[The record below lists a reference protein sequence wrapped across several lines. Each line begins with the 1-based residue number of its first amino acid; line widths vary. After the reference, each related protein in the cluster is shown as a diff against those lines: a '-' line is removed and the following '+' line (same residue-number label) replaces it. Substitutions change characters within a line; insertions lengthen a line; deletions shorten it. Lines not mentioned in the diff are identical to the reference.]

1 MQLLLMAC
9 FVFVSLSNLH
19 LYNILFQ
26 CIVRQKI
33 LRVNQKIQL
42 ILYYKS
48 GININSFLIYIKK
61 LLINIDSS
69 SNSLLHFQTIIND
82 SDIEKI
88 IPYLSISDTKTTK
101 GIEKTKKYLL
111 IHINEFNKK
120 INYLLFNYCLNQFN
134 KNDIIILQQYCLTHY
149 YKYLNQINLLSYQH
163 ISKTNNKLNLLVF
176 MVKKKMIIEEK
187 IYEQVIKS
195 EYFVDS
201 CLKSNCF
208 LLLKDDSN
216 TYMKKN
222 SYPFNFF
229 KVSVLSLLSK
239 NSIKSLIKLT
249 QLLFLNSIIIFNRK
263 SNRHL
268 YLLLQIPLKYY
279 FLHR

>member
-1 MQLLLMAC
+1 
-9 FVFVSLSNLH
+9 
-19 LYNILFQ
+19 
-26 CIVRQKI
+26 
-33 LRVNQKIQL
+33 
-42 ILYYKS
+42 
-48 GININSFLIYIKK
+48 
-61 LLINIDSS
+61 
-69 SNSLLHFQTIIND
+69 
-82 SDIEKI
+82 
-88 IPYLSISDTKTTK
+88 
-101 GIEKTKKYLL
+101 
-111 IHINEFNKK
+111 
-120 INYLLFNYCLNQFN
+120 
-134 KNDIIILQQYCLTHY
+134 LQQYCLTHY

-249 QLLFLNSIIIFNRK
+249 QLLFLNKNLIDIYTYYYK
-263 SNRHL
+263 
-268 YLLLQIPLKYY
+268 YPLNITFYIDKIALKIYY
-279 FLHR
+279 FLIHLVNLNRF